1 MQRQEWKDEE
11 LFLQIIFFNK
21 GGMKAEKI
29 TKRDHRLT
37 CLQE

>member
-11 LFLQIIFFNK
+11 LFLQIIFLNK
-21 GGMKAEKI
+21 GGMKVKQI
-29 TKRDHRLT
+29 TSCDHHLS

>member
-11 LFLQIIFFNK
+11 LFLQIIFLNK
-21 GGMKAEKI
+21 GGIKADEI
-29 TKRDHRLT
+29 TKRGHHLS